1 MLIVVKMETN
11 IDLGRHFWQREI
23 SELCVAGAP
32 MCEEAQV
39 ALYYFHLSDGHQA
52 LIDPEGRE
60 VADFSQIAGMALKE
74 ARAMISQD
82 ALGGRIN
89 LNQYIEVR
97 DDAGKLVHQLAFRDA
112 VRISDGD

>member
-1 MLIVVKMETN
+1 M
-11 IDLGRHFWQREI
+11 
-23 SELCVAGAP
+23 
-32 MCEEAQV
+32 

-60 VADFSQIAGMALKE
+60 LDDASQIAPLALRE

-89 LNQYIEVR
+89 LGQYIEVR
-97 DDAGKLVHQLAFRDA
+97 DSDGKLVCQLSFRDA
-112 VRISDGD
+112 VTIIDSV